1 MKFVYS
7 EKYIVDFGIHVFP
20 TRKYELIKHKLLNK
34 GIAREEDFIEPSM
47 PREHDLLILLSEEYM
62 NDLKNLSLTPR
73 TMFSELPLT
82 REIVDM
88 YMLAA
93 EGTFISSSIALKK
106 RVSYHIGGGFH
117 HAFADKAEGF
127 CYINDI
133 AYAILRL
140 KKENRIKRAVV
151 IDCDLHQG
159 NGTARIF
166 RDDKDV
172 FTFSIHQQNLYPVKE
187 KSDLDI
193 GLPDFADD
201 ELYLEKLDYAISVIE
216 NNMPFDLCIYQAGA
230 DPYKE
235 DKLGSLMLSKEGLL
249 ERDRKVAE
257 FCKRNSVPVSIT
269 LGGGY
274 SRVLD
279 DLVDIHF
286 NTAKIFYKTFR
297 RKDESSYIKERNS
310 V

>member
-20 TRKYELIKHKLLNK
+20 TEKYRLIRNKLLDQ
-34 GIAREEDFIEPSM
+34 GIVREEDFIEPSM
-47 PREHDLLILLSEEYM
+47 PREQDLLILLSDEYM
-62 NDLKNLSLTPR
+62 DDLKNLRMTPK

-82 REIVDM
+82 RDIVNM
-88 YMLAA
+88 YMLTA
-93 EGTFISSSIALKK
+93 EGTFISSSIAL
-106 RVSYHIGGGFH
+106 VEGVAYHIGGGFH
-117 HAFADKAEGF
+117 HAFKDKAEGF

-133 AYAILRL
+133 AYAIFRLR
-140 KKENRIKRAVV
+140 KENRIKRAVV

-166 RDDKDV
+166 RDDSDV

-193 GLPDFADD
+193 GLPDFAGD
-201 ELYLEKLDYAISVIE
+201 ELYLEKLDYALSVIE
-216 NNMPFDLCIYQAGA
+216 DNMPFDLCIYQAGA
-230 DPYKE
+230 DPYKK
-235 DKLGSLMLSKEGLL
+235 DKLGNLMLSKEGLL

-257 FCKRNSVPVSIT
+257 FCEKNSVPVSIT

-274 SRVLD
+274 SRDLN

-286 NTAKIFYKTFR
+286 NTAKIFYKIFR
-297 RKDESSYIKERNS
+297 RKDENSYIKERNS

>member
-20 TRKYELIKHKLLNK
+20 TEKYVLIKDRLLNED
-34 GIAREEDFIEPSM
+34 IAEEKDFIEPSM
-47 PREHDLLILLSEEYM
+47 PREQDLLVLLDKEYM
-62 NDLKNLSLTPR
+62 NDLKNLRWTSR

-93 EGTFISSSIALKK
+93 EGTFISSSVALEEK
-106 RVSYHIGGGFH
+106 VVYHIGGGFH
-117 HAFADKAEGF
+117 HAFKDKAEGF

-140 KKENRIKRAVV
+140 KKENRIRRAVV

-166 RDDKDV
+166 RDDSDV

-201 ELYLEKLDYAISVIE
+201 ELYLEKLDYALSVIE
-216 NNMPFDLCIYQAGA
+216 NNMPFDLCVYQAGA
-230 DPYKE
+230 DPYKD
-235 DKLGSLMLSKEGLL
+235 DKLGNLMLSKEGLL
-249 ERDRKVAE
+249 ERDSKVAE
-257 FCKRNSVPVSIT
+257 FCKKNSVPVSIT

-274 SRVLD
+274 SRELD

-297 RKDESSYIKERNS
+297 RKDENSYIKERNS
-310 V
+310 I